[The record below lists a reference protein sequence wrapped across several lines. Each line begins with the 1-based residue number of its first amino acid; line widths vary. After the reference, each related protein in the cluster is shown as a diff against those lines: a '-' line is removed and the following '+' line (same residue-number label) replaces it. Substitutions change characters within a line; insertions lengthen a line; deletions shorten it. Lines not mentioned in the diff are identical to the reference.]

1 MARRDRDPRP
11 PIEVFGG
18 GPTEESVQEVAV
30 GGHGRGRRRWSFA
43 IAAVALLIGAG
54 VLLSD
59 GPSEPD
65 STAAS
70 SSTTRSTVRRT
81 TTTSTLPAPIGQV
94 LPEPTGGAALL
105 LTAAGSEWWLLDL
118 DSGALREIDRQFTFE
133 FGGIVP
139 MRGGVAVSNGSDA
152 LYLPLL
158 AGGDPVKLGDGGFLA
173 GAGSGDLVWVGS
185 NPEGGGPPEE
195 IRLVDLRGRVRAR
208 RPFPSQYYEVTEVGP
223 LVGVGGRAFVI
234 DEDGPR
240 PLGVGDPVGSSARQA
255 VVRECGEDGVCRV
268 LLVDVLTGERRE
280 VTSLRGDPSDDY
292 ASVQLGPDGDVV
304 QVRFDER
311 TGQPALRWVSA
322 DDRLLAEGQLERI
335 GEQGYYGSELAF
347 LPGGQGVAWP
357 LGSEVVGLVRPVDG
371 RLGVREVHVPGLRG
385 IEQVFV
391 VSP

>member
-1 MARRDRDPRP
+1 MPRRARDPRP
-11 PIEVFGG
+11 AIEVLGG
-18 GPTEESVQEVAV
+18 DPTEESAHEVSV
-30 GGHGRGRRRWSFA
+30 GGDGRGRRRWAVA
-43 IAAVALLIGAG
+43 IALVVLLIGAG

-59 GPSEPD
+59 TPSEPG

-70 SSTTRSTVRRT
+70 SSTSRGTVRRT
-81 TTTSTLPAPIGQV
+81 TTTTTLPAPIGQV
-94 LPEPTGGAALL
+94 LAEPTGGAALL

-133 FGGIVP
+133 FGGVVP
-139 MRGGVAVSNGSDA
+139 VRGGVVVSNGSDA

-158 AGGDPVKLGDGGFLA
+158 AGGDPVELGDGRFLA
-173 GAGSGDLVWVGS
+173 GVGSGDLVWVGS
-185 NPEGGGPPEE
+185 NPDGEGPPEE

-208 RPFPSQYYEVTEVGP
+208 RPFPSQHFGVTEVGP

-234 DEDGPR
+234 DGDGLR

-280 VTSLRGDPSDDY
+280 VTSLRGHPSDEN
-292 ASVQLGPDGDVV
+292 AWVQLGPDGDVV

-335 GEQGYYGSELAF
+335 GERGYYGSELAF

-357 LGSEVVGLVRPVDG
+357 IGSEVVGLVRPVEG
-371 RLGVREVHVPGLRG
+371 RLEVREVHVPGLHG